1 MTMILT
7 IYALS
12 MLLILGELIMPSAIL
27 AIVGTGGLA
36 GSIVWAWRTEGWPTG
51 LWMLVVAVVVVPLAI
66 VRAAKNLT
74 LQAQLE
80 GTGAVPVPGIL
91 PGMEGQAVT
100 PLRPTGVAI
109 FNGQRTD
116 VLTNGEPVDRDA
128 AIRVVSVEGNRVVVA
143 PVERRI
149 G

>member
-1 MTMILT
+1 
-7 IYALS
+7 
-12 MLLILGELIMPSAIL
+12 
-27 AIVGTGGLA
+27 
-36 GSIVWAWRTEGWPTG
+36 
-51 LWMLVVAVVVVPLAI
+51 
-66 VRAAKNLT
+66 
-74 LQAQLE
+74 
-80 GTGAVPVPGIL
+80 
-91 PGMEGQAVT
+91 MEGQTAT